1 MEELSKVGKFSL
13 AKAKAAAARTAKLW
27 GWNPNPRTIGIL
39 TSTGCRPKSGDTNR
53 EIFGASRQERRA
65 DIDAAQQISEASQP

>member
-1 MEELSKVGKFSL
+1 MRRTAEFRRAKA